1 MPRWARLARF
11 VRRAIALALLRTA
24 HDPVKAV
31 GQSPGLVIIQLDGLG
46 HGNFQR
52 AVARGYLPF
61 LSRLL
66 ASGTHTMHRWR
77 CGLPADTP
85 PVQAGIMWGDADGV
99 PGFYWWDRNSS
110 KRIASSNPAHMREI
124 EHKIAARNHLGGLLR
139 GGSSYSNTMSGGAR
153 HRILTIAGSDPRWFA
168 PGQGMVRAFAL
179 VALNPGRTIRFI
191 GDAVWE
197 VLQEAEDRIWVTL
210 NRRPRLFE
218 GMFPLVRVLF
228 NVLAR
233 DVITAG
239 TRLDMLRAVPIIYT
253 CYIGYDVVGHHSGPL
268 SRNSLRTLKGIDRS
282 IKALF
287 DTGDRAP
294 CKYRFVMLSDHGMS
308 PAVPVAEAFATDFDQ
323 WCHDQWQC
331 RTAVAAVP
339 SSGERGQANPSVPF
353 RTPSGRMPR
362 PGTTWL
368 RTWGRIGAWALELG
382 TSGAIRLGARILD
395 EPSPTHDGGIAVIS
409 CGPLAQIWL
418 RGSTTPVSRNT
429 IEARCPGFVDA
440 VLHHPAVDFLMI
452 RSNTRLQVVGR
463 NGEVTLRHL
472 DTVPDPG
479 QPMPAVVVRVDGISP
494 LAHLDEPEVAAI
506 QLARLGSMDATG
518 DVICFGATLVP
529 ATTRRSVPGSLRQP
543 HFWSFERQL
552 GTHATLNGDQA
563 YPFLITPSDLDV
575 NVDGVTEASQL
586 HDLLVTISRG
596 NAGTCRGEVQR
607 EDERSTLG

>member
-24 HDPVKAV
+24 HDPVTPV
-31 GQSPGLVIIQLDGLG
+31 GQAPGLVIIQLDGLG

-61 LSRLL
+61 LSGLL

-99 PGFYWWDRNSS
+99 PGFYWWDRASS
-110 KRIASSNPAHMREI
+110 RRIASSNPAHMREV
-124 EHKIAARNHLGGLLR
+124 ERKIATRNHLGGLLK

-168 PGQGMVRAFAL
+168 PGQGMVRALAL

-287 DTGDRAP
+287 ETGDRAP
-294 CKYRFVMLSDHGMS
+294 RPYRFVILSDHGMS

-323 WCHDQWQC
+323 WCHAQWQG
-331 RTAVAAVP
+331 RTVVADVP
-339 SSGERGQANPSVPF
+339 SSGERGQVEPRVTF
-353 RTPSGRMPR
+353 GTPSGRMPR
-362 PGTTWL
+362 QGTTWL

-382 TSGAIRLGARILD
+382 TSGAIRLGERILD
-395 EPSPTHDGGIAVIS
+395 ETPPSHDQGIVVIS

-418 RGSTTPVSRNT
+418 RGSTTPVSRDR
-429 IEARCPGFVDA
+429 IETRCPGFVDA

-452 RSNTRLQVVGR
+452 RSNSRLQVVGR
-463 NGEVTLRHL
+463 NGEVTLRKL
-472 DTVPDPG
+472 DTILDLG
-479 QPMPAVVVRVDGISP
+479 QPMPAVVEQVVGISP

-506 QLARLGSMDATG
+506 QLARLGSMEATG
-518 DVICFGATLVP
+518 DLICFGATLVP
-529 ATTRRSVPGSLRQP
+529 ATTGRSVPGSLRQP

-575 NVDGVTEASQL
+575 NVQNVTEASQL
-586 HDLLVTISRG
+586 HDILVTISRG
-596 NAGTCRGEVQR
+596 SAGQFRAEAER
-607 EDERSTLG
+607 EDGRSNLG